1 MFKIF
6 CDNYKTG
13 HVATARPF
21 ILSKLKLCL
30 YQRRSLLDQICL
42 SPKKIIRLTVYLTLS
57 LGVTLGN
64 KHCWS
69 THIKAIT
76 ANFNAKL
83 NKLEQIWPHDLR
95 NYLFLK
101 YITQCNLLYFSM
113 GLSKLITHDLEDLH
127 IRAAR
132 LIHNVSPSIPK
143 NEVLSKAKCYSLSYL
158 YKKRLACIAYQ
169 AYYNLAPPGITN
181 LFTKHVTKYN
191 LRDNLIFDLT
201 HSYWK
206 RLSDSFTH
214 RACII

>member
-6 CDNYKTG
+6 CGNYKTG

-64 KHCWS
+64 KLCWS

-83 NKLEQIWPHDLR
+83 NKLEQI
-95 NYLFLK
+95 
-101 YITQCNLLYFSM
+101 
-113 GLSKLITHDLEDLH
+113 
-127 IRAAR
+127 
-132 LIHNVSPSIPK
+132 
-143 NEVLSKAKCYSLSYL
+143 
-158 YKKRLACIAYQ
+158 
-169 AYYNLAPPGITN
+169 
-181 LFTKHVTKYN
+181 
-191 LRDNLIFDLT
+191 
-201 HSYWK
+201 
-206 RLSDSFTH
+206 
-214 RACII
+214 

>member
-1 MFKIF
+1 MGTFALLQLTLKIKF
-6 CDNYKTG
+6 SRCFLFYFNRVWSLNKWSHVQNILQQLQNWARCNCMSIHHVKTEI
-13 HVATARPF
+13 VF
-21 ILSKLKLCL
+21 V
-30 YQRRSLLDQICL
+30 RRSLLDQICL

-113 GLSKLITHDLEDLH
+113 GLSKLITWSG
-127 IRAAR
+127 R
-132 LIHNVSPSIPK
+132 
-143 NEVLSKAKCYSLSYL
+143 
-158 YKKRLACIAYQ
+158 
-169 AYYNLAPPGITN
+169 
-181 LFTKHVTKYN
+181 
-191 LRDNLIFDLT
+191 LT
-201 HSYWK
+201 HPCCSSY
-206 RLSDSFTH
+206 S
-214 RACII
+214 